1 MAEIIKQI
9 PVKNKSAAIDLV
21 NNLIDKYQLIATDP
35 DNMLDVSNE
44 RLHVFYDSDSQ
55 TVTIETNDK
64 DSLEEYL
71 KELLAEFP
79 TLF

>member
-1 MAEIIKQI
+1 MIKQI
-9 PVKNKSAAIDLV
+9 PVKDKSEAIDV
-21 NNLIDKYQLIATDP
+21 MNSLIDKYQLIATDP

-44 RLHVFYDSDSQ
+44 TLHVFYDSDSQ
-55 TVTIETNDK
+55 TVTIEDNDK
-64 DSLEEYL
+64 DSLREYW

>member
-1 MAEIIKQI
+1 MIKQI
-9 PVKNKSAAIDLV
+9 PVKDKAAAIDV
-21 NNLIDKYQLIATDP
+21 MNSLIDKYQLIATDP

-44 RLHVFYDSDSQ
+44 ELHVFYDSDSQ
-55 TVTIETNDK
+55 TVTIEHNDK
-64 DSLEEYL
+64 DSLREYW